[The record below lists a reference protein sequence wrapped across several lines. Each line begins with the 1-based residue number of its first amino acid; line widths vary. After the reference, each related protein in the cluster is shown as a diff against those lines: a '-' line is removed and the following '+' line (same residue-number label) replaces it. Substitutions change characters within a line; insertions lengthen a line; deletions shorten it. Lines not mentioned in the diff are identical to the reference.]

1 MSPRRRFDRA
11 PLDSRSYR
19 EPLDGRIERYDA
31 RDDRYDVRDDRYDVR
46 DDRYDVRDD
55 RYSRGYD
62 LREARYDRHDRYD
75 RSFDRPTGP
84 SELDQ
89 DFAAMKRVWQML
101 RAGAC
106 LLYTSPSPRDATLSR
121 MPSSA

>member
-1 MSPRRRFDRA
+1 MAPRRRFDRA

-19 EPLDGRIERYDA
+19 EPLDGRIERYD
-31 RDDRYDVRDDRYDVR
+31 
-46 DDRYDVRDD
+46 VRDD

-62 LREARYDRHDRYD
+62 PRETGYDRHDRYD

-89 DFAAMKRVWQML
+89 DFAAMKRGWQML
-101 RAGAC
+101 RAGAV
-106 LLYTSPSPRDATLSR
+106 R
-121 MPSSA
+121 MVGEIGRQY

>member
-1 MSPRRRFDRA
+1 MAPRRRFDRA

-19 EPLDGRIERYDA
+19 EPLDGRIERYDF
-31 RDDRYDVRDDRYDVR
+31 RDDRYN
-46 DDRYDVRDD
+46 
-55 RYSRGYD
+55 RGYEP
-62 LREARYDRHDRYD
+62 RETRHDRHDRYD

-101 RAGAC
+101 RAGAV
-106 LLYTSPSPRDATLSR
+106 R
-121 MPSSA
+121 MVGEIGRQY

>member
-1 MSPRRRFDRA
+1 MAPRRRFDRA

-19 EPLDGRIERYDA
+19 EPLDGRIERYDF
-31 RDDRYDVRDDRYDVR
+31 RDDRYDVRDERYSAGRDLYDVR
-46 DDRYDVRDD
+46 DDRYRRGDD
-55 RYSRGYD
+55 GG
-62 LREARYDRHDRYD
+62 EARWDRADRYD

-101 RAGAC
+101 RAGAV
-106 LLYTSPSPRDATLSR
+106 R
-121 MPSSA
+121 MVGEIGRQY

>member
-1 MSPRRRFDRA
+1 MAPRRSFDRA

-19 EPLDGRIERYDA
+19 EPREGRIEPY
-31 RDDRYDVRDDRYDVR
+31 DRYNN
-46 DDRYDVRDD
+46 RDD
-55 RYSRGYD
+55 RYSGGYEP
-62 LREARYDRHDRYD
+62 REARYDRYDRYD

-101 RAGAC
+101 RAGAV
-106 LLYTSPSPRDATLSR
+106 R
-121 MPSSA
+121 MVGEIGRQY

>member
-1 MSPRRRFDRA
+1 MAPRRRFDRA

-19 EPLDGRIERYDA
+19 EPLEGRIERYDF
-31 RDDRYDVRDDRYDVR
+31 RDDRYDRYDVR
-46 DDRYDVRDD
+46 EDT
-55 RYSRGYD
+55 YSRGYNA
-62 LREARYDRHDRYD
+62 REARYDRYDRYD

-101 RAGAC
+101 RAGAV
-106 LLYTSPSPRDATLSR
+106 R
-121 MPSSA
+121 MVGEIGRQY

>member
-1 MSPRRRFDRA
+1 MAPRRRFDRA

-19 EPLDGRIERYDA
+19 EPLDGQIERYDFRADRYDA
-31 RDDRYDVRDDRYDVR
+31 RDDRY

-55 RYSRGYD
+55 RYSRGYEP
-62 LREARYDRHDRYD
+62 REARYDRHDRYD

-101 RAGAC
+101 RAGAV
-106 LLYTSPSPRDATLSR
+106 R
-121 MPSSA
+121 MVGEIGRQY

>member
-1 MSPRRRFDRA
+1 MAPRRRFDRA

-19 EPLDGRIERYDA
+19 EPLDGRIERYDF
-31 RDDRYDVRDDRYDVR
+31 RDDRYNDRDDQ
-46 DDRYDVRDD
+46 YDVRDD

-62 LREARYDRHDRYD
+62 PREARYDRHDRYD
-75 RSFDRPTGP
+75 RRFDRPTGP

-101 RAGAC
+101 RAGAV
-106 LLYTSPSPRDATLSR
+106 R
-121 MPSSA
+121 MVGEIGRQY

>member
-1 MSPRRRFDRA
+1 MAPRRRFDRA

-19 EPLDGRIERYDA
+19 EPLDGRIERYDFRDDRYDA
-31 RDDRYDVRDDRYDVR
+31 RDDRYDVPE
-46 DDRYDVRDD
+46 D
-55 RYSRGYD
+55 RYSRGYEP
-62 LREARYDRHDRYD
+62 REARYDRHVRYD

-101 RAGAC
+101 RAGAV
-106 LLYTSPSPRDATLSR
+106 R
-121 MPSSA
+121 MVGEIGRQY